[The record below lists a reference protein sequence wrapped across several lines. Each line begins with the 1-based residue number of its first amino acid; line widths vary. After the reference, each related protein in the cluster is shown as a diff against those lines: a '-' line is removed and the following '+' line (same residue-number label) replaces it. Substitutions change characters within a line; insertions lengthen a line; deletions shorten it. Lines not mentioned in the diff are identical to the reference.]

1 MKYKPILHCLAL
13 TLVLVCPPSWAGVGA
28 VAMPDRFSAEAA
40 EEILR
45 RGGNAV
51 DAAIT
56 AAFVLAVTYPEAG
69 NIGGGGFMISH
80 MAGENAFL
88 DFRERAPQQAHR
100 DMYLDEGGNFV
111 QKDSLVGGRASGAGF
126 VMNNEMDDFSAKV
139 GVKNKFGVVGNMR
152 ISIEPGMLLTTAAQP
167 NTGTVEYR
175 ARQDDACAHPGFHG
189 SLQHRINQRPA
200 SDGEKYQWWQRV
212 EPGFIGPFKLGAR
225 PAQYKYAQ
233 YCEKSIQGHGG
244 S

>member
-1 MKYKPILHCLAL
+1 MKNKLILHCLAL
-13 TLVLVCPPSWAGVGA
+13 TLVLVCPLSWAGVGA

-69 NIGGGGFMISH
+69 NIGGGGFMTSH

-111 QKDSLVGGRASGAGF
+111 QKDSLVGGRASG
-126 VMNNEMDDFSAKV
+126 V
-139 GVKNKFGVVGNMR
+139 
-152 ISIEPGMLLTTAAQP
+152 P
-167 NTGTVEYR
+167 GTVR
-175 ARQDDACAHPGFHG
+175 GLHAAHSLDMAANPG
-189 SLQHRINQRPA
+189 RPC
-200 SDGEKYQWWQRV
+200 
-212 EPGFIGPFKLGAR
+212 
-225 PAQYKYAQ
+225 YKPPSTWL
-233 YCEKSIQGHGG
+233 KTDL
-244 S
+244 